1 MLDPVCAAN
10 APDSRKEGTMNN
22 EKLTILYER
31 FSHEDGRENE
41 SLSIENQKAYLEEYA
56 VRNGLTNFVHRTDD
70 GWSGT
75 RWDRPGFLQMMEDI
89 GRGGVGQILI
99 KDMSRLGRDH
109 LRVGLFLEQLRET
122 GVRLIAVAEG
132 IDTAQGEDDFM
143 PFRNILAEWHARD
156 TSRKIRA
163 IFGARTAA
171 GNHVTGALPYGY
183 LHDPQDRQKWIV
195 DEEAA
200 AVVKRIFQSVIAGKN
215 LAKIA
220 EELTAEQV
228 LTPAAHWRAIGER
241 TSMGAS
247 GADPCK
253 WATATLIQILKK
265 EEYMGWKILNKT
277 GTDSYKSKKRKATPE
292 NRLVFKDAHPQIID
306 EETWNIVQR
315 LRGTKRRVYK
325 LDGETNPLTG
335 ILYCADCG
343 AKMYHKRGNT
353 GRPDQ
358 PHHEYV
364 CSSYRHYSKS
374 CTCHYIRVSV
384 VESLILDAIRR
395 VSRYAL
401 ENEAAFVQRVR
412 ESAELQQETA
422 VKESRKRL
430 TKAKRRREEI
440 SRLVK
445 KLYESYAIGKIPENH
460 FTELL
465 TGYDAEQKDLDTEI
479 EKLQAEIDRYN
490 TDSVR
495 ADRFLELVKRHTE
508 FSELTPTLLN
518 EFVEK
523 VLVHE
528 AVKIEGKRTMQVDI
542 YLNFIGKFDLPEQE
556 TEQEET
562 PPQKRRKKRRHEMTE
577 EQREILRQR
586 DKERYARKAAG
597 KKAAEEARRAEIL
610 KGTAYELPPQEGGE
624 QESA

>member
-31 FSHEDGRENE
+31 LSHEDGRENE

-89 GRGGVGQILI
+89 GRGNVGQILI

-122 GVRLIAVAEG
+122 DVRLIAVAEG

-183 LHDPQDRQKWIV
+183 LHDPQDRQKWLV

-247 GADPCK
+247 GADPYK

-364 CSSYRHYSKS
+364 CSSYRHYSKT

-422 VKESRKRL
+422 VRESRKRL

-528 AVKIEGKRTMQVDI
+528 AVKTEGKRTMQVDI
-542 YLNFIGKFDLPEQE
+542 YLNFIGKFDLPQPE

-577 EQREILRQR
+577 EQREALRQR
-586 DKERYARKAAG
+586 DKERYAKKVAG

-624 QESA
+624 SA

>member
-1 MLDPVCAAN
+1 M
-10 APDSRKEGTMNN
+10 
-22 EKLTILYER
+22 
-31 FSHEDGRENE
+31 
-41 SLSIENQKAYLEEYA
+41 
-56 VRNGLTNFVHRTDD
+56 
-70 GWSGT
+70 
-75 RWDRPGFLQMMEDI
+75 
-89 GRGGVGQILI
+89 
-99 KDMSRLGRDH
+99 
-109 LRVGLFLEQLRET
+109 
-122 GVRLIAVAEG
+122 
-132 IDTAQGEDDFM
+132 
-143 PFRNILAEWHARD
+143 
-156 TSRKIRA
+156 
-163 IFGARTAA
+163 
-171 GNHVTGALPYGY
+171 
-183 LHDPQDRQKWIV
+183 
-195 DEEAA
+195 
-200 AVVKRIFQSVIAGKN
+200 
-215 LAKIA
+215 
-220 EELTAEQV
+220 
-228 LTPAAHWRAIGER
+228 
-241 TSMGAS
+241 
-247 GADPCK
+247 
-253 WATATLIQILKK
+253 
-265 EEYMGWKILNKT
+265 
-277 GTDSYKSKKRKATPE
+277 
-292 NRLVFKDAHPQIID
+292 
-306 EETWNIVQR
+306 
-315 LRGTKRRVYK
+315 RGTKRRVYK

-395 VSRYAL
+395 VSQYAL
-401 ENEAAFVQRVR
+401 ENETAFVQRVR

-556 TEQEET
+556 AEQEET

-586 DKERYARKAAG
+586 DKERYARRVAG

-610 KGTAYELPPQEGGE
+610 KGTVYELPPQEGGE
-624 QESA
+624 RESA